1 MLSSEG
7 NLAYTISVKFA
18 AVQYFHRLRVGMEL
32 PVTAPV
38 VQCALRGIARAHVT
52 AERPCRDRLPVS
64 FGMLLA
70 GETLIPTWGPEGQF
84 LWLCLC
90 LSYFLMTRSDEIIA
104 ADSGVVHPV
113 HCLTQGDVACFA
125 TGTQLR
131 GTRGQQPDK
140 VEVRFK
146 GYTGD
151 QD

>member
-1 MLSSEG
+1 M
-7 NLAYTISVKFA
+7 
-18 AVQYFHRLRVGMEL
+18 
-32 PVTAPV
+32 APV

-52 AERPCRDRLPVS
+52 AGRPRRGRLPVS

-70 GETLIPTWGPEGQF
+70 GETLIPTWGPEGEVF
-84 LWLCLC
+84 LLCLC
-90 LSYFLMTRSDEIIA
+90 LSYFLMTRSDEIFA

-113 HCLTQGDVACFA
+113 HCLTRGDVAFFA

-131 GTRGQQPDK
+131 DTRGQQPDK

-146 GYTGD
+146 GHKGD